1 MRNAVSQA
9 IAALSRGF
17 AGEARCCVR
26 TGLARAAVLPAG
38 FGDGGMGARGE
49 GPNLGTDIIG
59 PGRTGNRRHPWPAP
73 RGRVGRIAKADAS
86 AQSSRWQA
94 GAAAENPDR
103 PTGGNMRL
111 LHWVALGLVAGHTGA
126 FAQANYPNRP
136 IKMIVPLA
144 AASAVD
150 VAARIVTQKMADNL
164 GQQFVILNLP
174 GASGLIGAEQ
184 VAHAEPDGYTIGGFN
199 DSIMTMVPNLQ
210 AKMRWDILKDFEP
223 VSLVATVEWGLI
235 AGNQTGYKT
244 AADLIAA
251 AKAAPGKIDY
261 GSGGPGSPQ
270 HLAMA
275 MFASAAGISLTH
287 VPYKGATQAAT
298 DVAAGQIPVG
308 FQGLGTVAALVRG
321 GQLRLIGVCTPARL
335 PQFPDVPTISE
346 SGLPGFT
353 FNSWFAI
360 MAPAGT
366 PKDIIAK
373 LNTEVL
379 KALADPEVH
388 KKLEDLGFAVRGS
401 SPAELGAMTHEQL
414 AKYARVIKEMGI
426 GNE

>member
-1 MRNAVSQA
+1 
-9 IAALSRGF
+9 
-17 AGEARCCVR
+17 
-26 TGLARAAVLPAG
+26 
-38 FGDGGMGARGE
+38 
-49 GPNLGTDIIG
+49 
-59 PGRTGNRRHPWPAP
+59 
-73 RGRVGRIAKADAS
+73 
-86 AQSSRWQA
+86 
-94 GAAAENPDR
+94 
-103 PTGGNMRL
+103 MRL
-111 LHWVALGLVAGHTGA
+111 LYALLSASVLLVSSTAL
-126 FAQANYPNRP
+126 AQTTYPVRP

-150 VAARIVTQKMADNL
+150 VAARIVTQKMADNM
-164 GQQFVILNLP
+164 GQQIVILNQP

-184 VAHAEPDGYTIGGFN
+184 VAKAEPDGYTIGGFN
-199 DSIMTMVPNLQ
+199 DSVMTMVPNLQ
-210 AKMRWDILKDFEP
+210 SNIRWDILRDFEP

-235 AGNQTGYKT
+235 ANKQTSYKT
-244 AADLIAA
+244 AADLIAG

-261 GSGGPGSPQ
+261 ASGGPGSPQ

-321 GQLRLIGVCTPARL
+321 GQLRLIGVTTEKRL
-335 PQFPDVPTISE
+335 SQFPDVPTVSE
-346 SGLPGFT
+346 SGLPGFF

-366 PKDIIAK
+366 PKDIVAR
-373 LNTEVL
+373 LNAEAVN
-379 KALADPEVH
+379 AVADPEVRR
-388 KKLEDLGFAVRGS
+388 KLEDLGFAVRGS
-401 SPAELGAMTHEQL
+401 SAQELGIMTREQL

-426 GNE
+426 ANE